1 MSPNAE
7 DQQSQAPVQDAPGR
21 AGTPSLA
28 QDGSGRGGPQ
38 ADRLSV
44 DGDAPGQDPQAP
56 AVDRLMSVG
65 EGVDPLGD
73 VERLREEQRARNF
86 ATVGSARPSTLLYTY
101 GPGAI
106 MDLPHFTVMPTGLHD
121 WDRIWERRGAGAA
134 PVIHAPRLLETIQLI
149 LDPRVSELRPYP
161 HQEKETSF
169 SRQGSDLGVPAR
181 IFPQWMRCTGC
192 DKLAPLA
199 DFVGAAGEGYTNVK
213 RHRPDE
219 AVVEHVGCPGRQKG
233 GKRAAPE
240 ARRSGRARKSPCVP
254 ARYLLACPMGHL
266 DEFPYDWWVHQ
277 GGHCTQA
284 ARPALTM
291 SDRGST
297 RGASAVIR
305 CKSCGASRPM
315 SQAQGEVGRS
325 RLPQCRGRF
334 PHLDAFTTRGC
345 DQEVRLMLVGASNLW
360 FPATQSII
368 DMPRLDPQEIL
379 GDRAN
384 ALVAAIGEDLG
395 EFAANMTL
403 LRMVL
408 KTHATS
414 SLVSELLD
422 LDNEELGAVVGRAL
436 APAEDEEARL
446 ARRAAWSPTDLL
458 VPEWRYLLKEPSE
471 ERHEDGRTGLTLSP
485 RSLADH
491 PVDGVSRVLAVD
503 RLRKVNALLGFTRID
518 DFDRVDDSRTR
529 LVPLTRGTT
538 AWVPATEDRGEGVFI
553 QLDEDR
559 VAQWEARVE
568 SSALWAA
575 HVAAHRRN
583 FERRYSETAKTMD
596 HMERMQPARYWLV
609 HTLAHALIRQMAMY
623 SGYGAASISERLYAW
638 KKEERQG
645 APQRPPAAGLLLVT
659 TASDS
664 DGTLG
669 GLVSL
674 SEPALLQRIV
684 RRALER
690 LGRCSSDPVCA
701 RRVPQDPED
710 FLHGAACHC
719 CVMASETSC
728 ERANRFLDRRLVVPV
743 PGELNGQAHRELA
756 FFTGE

>member
-1 MSPNAE
+1 MSPTNPL
-7 DQQSQAPVQDAPGR
+7 DQQPQQPQTAPVQDASERTG
-21 AGTPSLA
+21 APSSA
-28 QDGSGRGGPQ
+28 QDVPDQGGLES
-38 ADRLSV
+38 DRFI
-44 DGDAPGQDPQAP
+44 
-56 AVDRLMSVG
+56 SVG
-65 EGVDPLGD
+65 QGVDPLGD
-73 VERLREEQRARNF
+73 GERLRDEQRARNF
-86 ATVGSARPSTLLYTY
+86 AKVGSARPSTLLYTY

-106 MDLPHFTVMPTGLHD
+106 MDLPHFTIMPTGLND
-121 WDRIWERRGAGAA
+121 WDRIWKRRGPGAA
-134 PVIHAPRLLETIQLI
+134 PAIHAPRLLETIQLM

-161 HQEKETSF
+161 RQDKETSF

-192 DKLAPLA
+192 DKLAPLG

-219 AVVEHVGCPGRQKG
+219 AVVEHVGCPGRQQG
-233 GKRAAPE
+233 RKRAA
-240 ARRSGRARKSPCVP
+240 AGAKGGRVRHAPCVP

-277 GGHCTQA
+277 GGHCTEA
-284 ARPALTM
+284 SRPALTM

-297 RGASAVIR
+297 RGASAIIR
-305 CKSCGASRPM
+305 CESCHASRPM
-315 SQAQGEVGRS
+315 NQAQGEAGRS

-334 PHLDAFTTRGC
+334 PHLDVFTKGC

-379 GDRAN
+379 KDRAN

-395 EFAANMTL
+395 ELATNTRF
-403 LRMVL
+403 LRMAMKGHPEL
-408 KTHATS
+408 G
-414 SLVSELLD
+414 ELLD
-422 LDNEELGAVVGRAL
+422 LDDEELDAVVSRAL
-436 APAEDEEARL
+436 APAEHEESL
-446 ARRAAWSPTDLL
+446 SARRAAWSPTDLL
-458 VPEWRYLLKEPSE
+458 VPEWRYLLKEPPE
-471 ERHEDGRTGLTLSP
+471 DRHEDERTGLTLSP
-485 RSLADH
+485 RSLAGH
-491 PVDGVSRVLAVD
+491 PIDGIDRVLAVD

-518 DFDRVDDSRTR
+518 DFDRVDDSRKR

-538 AWVPATEDRGEGVFI
+538 AWVPATEDRGEGIFI

-559 VAQWEARVE
+559 VAGWEARVE

-609 HTLAHALIRQMAMY
+609 HTLAHALIREMAMY

-638 KKEERQG
+638 KEEEREG
-645 APQRPPAAGLLLVT
+645 APQRPSAAGMLLVT

-674 SEPALLQRIV
+674 SEPATLQWIV
-684 RRALER
+684 QRALAR

-701 RRVPQDPED
+701 RRIPQDPED

-728 ERANRFLDRRLVVPV
+728 ERANRFLDRRMVVPI
-743 PGELNGQAHRELA
+743 PGEFDGQAHRALA
-756 FFTGE
+756 FFAGD

>member
-1 MSPNAE
+1 MSPTNPL
-7 DQQSQAPVQDAPGR
+7 DQQPEHPQTVPVQDASER
-21 AGTPSLA
+21 AGAPSSA
-28 QDGSGRGGPQ
+28 QDVPDQGGLE
-38 ADRLSV
+38 ADRFIS
-44 DGDAPGQDPQAP
+44 AGQ
-56 AVDRLMSVG
+56 
-65 EGVDPLGD
+65 GVDPLDDG
-73 VERLREEQRARNF
+73 ERLRDEQRARNF
-86 ATVGSARPSTLLYTY
+86 AKVGSARPSTLLYTY

-106 MDLPHFTVMPTGLHD
+106 MDLPHFTIMPTGLND
-121 WDRIWERRGAGAA
+121 WDRIWKRHGPGAA
-134 PVIHAPRLLETIQLI
+134 PAIHAPRLLETIQLM

-192 DKLAPLA
+192 DKLAPLG

-213 RHRPDE
+213 RHRSDE
-219 AVVEHVGCPGRQKG
+219 AVVEHVGCPGRQQG
-233 GKRAAPE
+233 RKRAA
-240 ARRSGRARKSPCVP
+240 AGAKRRRVRHAPCVP

-277 GGHCTQA
+277 GGHCTEA
-284 ARPALTM
+284 SRLALTM

-297 RGASAVIR
+297 RGASAIIR
-305 CKSCGASRPM
+305 CESCHASRPM
-315 SQAQGEVGRS
+315 NQAQGEAGRS

-334 PHLDAFTTRGC
+334 PHLDVFTTKGC

-379 GDRAN
+379 KDRAN
-384 ALVAAIGEDLG
+384 ALAAAIGEDLG
-395 EFAANMTL
+395 GLATNMRF
-403 LRMVL
+403 LRMAMKGHPEL
-408 KTHATS
+408 G
-414 SLVSELLD
+414 ELLD
-422 LDNEELGAVVGRAL
+422 LDDEELDAVVEKAL
-436 APAEDEEARL
+436 APGENEESL
-446 ARRAAWSPTDLL
+446 SARRAAWSPTDLL
-458 VPEWRYLLKEPSE
+458 VPEWRYLLKEPPE
-471 ERHEDGRTGLTLSP
+471 DRHEDERTGLTLSP
-485 RSLADH
+485 RSLAGH
-491 PVDGVSRVLAVD
+491 PIDGIDRVLAVD

-518 DFDRVDDSRTR
+518 DFDRVDDSRKR
-529 LVPLTRGTT
+529 LVPLIRGAT
-538 AWVPATEDRGEGVFI
+538 AWVPATEDRGEGIFI

-559 VAQWEARVE
+559 VAGWEARVE

-575 HVAAHRRN
+575 HIAAHRRN
-583 FERRYSETAKTMD
+583 FERRYSETAKNMD

-609 HTLAHALIRQMAMY
+609 HTLVHALIREMAMY

-638 KKEERQG
+638 KEEEREG
-645 APQRPPAAGLLLVT
+645 APRRPSAAGMLLVT

-674 SEPALLQRIV
+674 SEPATLQWIV
-684 RRALER
+684 QRALAR

-701 RRVPQDPED
+701 RRIPQDPED

-728 ERANRFLDRRLVVPV
+728 ERANRFFDRRLVVPI
-743 PGELNGQAHRELA
+743 PGEFDGQAHRALA
-756 FFTGE
+756 FFAGE

>member
-1 MSPNAE
+1 MSPTNPL
-7 DQQSQAPVQDAPGR
+7 DQQPQQPQTAPVQDASERTG
-21 AGTPSLA
+21 APSSA
-28 QDGSGRGGPQ
+28 QDVPDQGGLES
-38 ADRLSV
+38 DRFI
-44 DGDAPGQDPQAP
+44 
-56 AVDRLMSVG
+56 SVG
-65 EGVDPLGD
+65 QGVDPLGD
-73 VERLREEQRARNF
+73 GERLRDEQRARNF
-86 ATVGSARPSTLLYTY
+86 AKVGSARPSTLLYTY

-106 MDLPHFTVMPTGLHD
+106 MDLPHFTIMPTGLND
-121 WDRIWERRGAGAA
+121 WDRIWKRRGPGAA
-134 PVIHAPRLLETIQLI
+134 PAIHAPRLLETIQLM

-161 HQEKETSF
+161 RQDKETSF

-192 DKLAPLA
+192 DKLAPLG

-219 AVVEHVGCPGRQKG
+219 AVVEHVGCPGRQQG
-233 GKRAAPE
+233 RKRAA
-240 ARRSGRARKSPCVP
+240 AGAKGGRVRHAPCVP

-277 GGHCTQA
+277 GGHCTEA
-284 ARPALTM
+284 SRPALTM

-297 RGASAVIR
+297 RGASAIIR
-305 CKSCGASRPM
+305 CESCHASRPM
-315 SQAQGEVGRS
+315 NQAQGEAGRS

-334 PHLDAFTTRGC
+334 PHLDVFTKGC

-379 GDRAN
+379 KDRAN

-395 EFAANMTL
+395 ELATNTRF
-403 LRMVL
+403 LRMAMKGHPEL
-408 KTHATS
+408 G
-414 SLVSELLD
+414 ELLD
-422 LDNEELGAVVGRAL
+422 LDDEELDAVVSRAL
-436 APAEDEEARL
+436 APAEHEEAMS

-458 VPEWRYLLKEPSE
+458 VPEWRYLLKEPPE
-471 ERHEDGRTGLTLSP
+471 DRHEDERTGLTLSP
-485 RSLADH
+485 RSLAGH
-491 PVDGVSRVLAVD
+491 PIDGIDRVLAVD

-518 DFDRVDDSRTR
+518 DFDRVDDSRKR
-529 LVPLTRGTT
+529 LVPLTRGAT
-538 AWVPATEDRGEGVFI
+538 AWVPATEDRGEGIFI

-559 VAQWEARVE
+559 VAGWEARVE

-583 FERRYSETAKTMD
+583 FERRYSETAKNMD

-609 HTLAHALIRQMAMY
+609 HTLAHALIREMAMY

-638 KKEERQG
+638 KEEEREG
-645 APQRPPAAGLLLVT
+645 APQRPSAAGMLLVT

-674 SEPALLQRIV
+674 SEPATLQWIV
-684 RRALER
+684 QRALAR

-701 RRVPQDPED
+701 RRIPQDPED

-728 ERANRFLDRRLVVPV
+728 ERANRFLDRRLVVPI
-743 PGELNGQAHRELA
+743 PGEFDGQAHRALA
-756 FFTGE
+756 FFAGD

>member
-1 MSPNAE
+1 MSPTNPL
-7 DQQSQAPVQDAPGR
+7 DQQPEYPQTAPVQDASERTG
-21 AGTPSLA
+21 APSSA
-28 QDGSGRGGPQ
+28 QDVPDQGGLES
-38 ADRLSV
+38 DRFI
-44 DGDAPGQDPQAP
+44 
-56 AVDRLMSVG
+56 SVG
-65 EGVDPLGD
+65 QGVDPLGD
-73 VERLREEQRARNF
+73 GERLRDEQRARNF
-86 ATVGSARPSTLLYTY
+86 AKVGSARPSTLLYTY

-106 MDLPHFTVMPTGLHD
+106 MDLPHFTIMPTGLND
-121 WDRIWERRGAGAA
+121 WDRIWKRRGPGAA
-134 PVIHAPRLLETIQLI
+134 PAIHAPRLLETIQLM

-161 HQEKETSF
+161 HQDKETSF

-192 DKLAPLA
+192 DKLAPLG

-219 AVVEHVGCPGRQKG
+219 AVVEHVGCPGRQQG
-233 GKRAAPE
+233 RKRAA
-240 ARRSGRARKSPCVP
+240 AGAKGGRVRHAPCVP

-277 GGHCTQA
+277 GGHCTEA
-284 ARPALTM
+284 SRPALTM

-297 RGASAVIR
+297 RGASAIIR
-305 CKSCGASRPM
+305 CESCHASRPM
-315 SQAQGEVGRS
+315 NQAQGEAGRS

-334 PHLDAFTTRGC
+334 PHLDVFTKGC

-379 GDRAN
+379 KDRAN

-395 EFAANMTL
+395 ELATNTRF
-403 LRMVL
+403 LRMAMKGHPEL
-408 KTHATS
+408 G
-414 SLVSELLD
+414 ELLD
-422 LDNEELGAVVGRAL
+422 LDDEELDAVVSRAL
-436 APAEDEEARL
+436 APAEHEEAMS

-458 VPEWRYLLKEPSE
+458 VPEWRYLLKEPPE
-471 ERHEDGRTGLTLSP
+471 DRHEDERTGLTLSP
-485 RSLADH
+485 RSLAGH
-491 PVDGVSRVLAVD
+491 PIDGIDRVLAVD

-518 DFDRVDDSRTR
+518 DFDRVDDSRKR
-529 LVPLTRGTT
+529 LVPLTRGAT
-538 AWVPATEDRGEGVFI
+538 AWVPATEDRGEGIFI

-559 VAQWEARVE
+559 VAGWEARVE

-583 FERRYSETAKTMD
+583 FERRYSETAKNMD

-609 HTLAHALIRQMAMY
+609 HTLAHALIREMAMY

-638 KKEERQG
+638 KEEEREG
-645 APQRPPAAGLLLVT
+645 VPQRPSAAGMLLVT

-674 SEPALLQRIV
+674 SEPATLQWIV
-684 RRALER
+684 QRALAR

-701 RRVPQDPED
+701 RRIPQDPED

-728 ERANRFLDRRLVVPV
+728 ERANRFLDRRLVVPI
-743 PGELNGQAHRELA
+743 PGEFDGQAHRALA
-756 FFTGE
+756 FFAGD

>member
-1 MSPNAE
+1 MSPTNPL
-7 DQQSQAPVQDAPGR
+7 DQQPQQPQTAPVQDASERTG
-21 AGTPSLA
+21 APSSA
-28 QDGSGRGGPQ
+28 QDVPDQGGLES
-38 ADRLSV
+38 DRFI
-44 DGDAPGQDPQAP
+44 
-56 AVDRLMSVG
+56 SVG
-65 EGVDPLGD
+65 QGVDPLGD
-73 VERLREEQRARNF
+73 GERLRDEQRARNF
-86 ATVGSARPSTLLYTY
+86 AKVGSARPSTLLYTY

-106 MDLPHFTVMPTGLHD
+106 MDLPHFTIMPTGLND
-121 WDRIWERRGAGAA
+121 WDRIWKRRGPGAA
-134 PVIHAPRLLETIQLI
+134 PAIHAPRLLETIQLM

-161 HQEKETSF
+161 RQDKETSF

-192 DKLAPLA
+192 DKLAPLG

-219 AVVEHVGCPGRQKG
+219 AVVEHVGCPERQQGR
-233 GKRAAPE
+233 KRAA
-240 ARRSGRARKSPCVP
+240 AGAKGGRVRHAPCVP

-277 GGHCTQA
+277 GGHCTEA
-284 ARPALTM
+284 SRPALTM

-297 RGASAVIR
+297 RGASAIIR
-305 CKSCGASRPM
+305 CESCHASRPM
-315 SQAQGEVGRS
+315 NQAQGEAGRS

-334 PHLDAFTTRGC
+334 PHLDVFTKGC

-379 GDRAN
+379 KDRAN

-395 EFAANMTL
+395 ELATNTRF
-403 LRMVL
+403 LRMAMKGHPEL
-408 KTHATS
+408 G
-414 SLVSELLD
+414 ELLD
-422 LDNEELGAVVGRAL
+422 LDDEELDAVVSRAL
-436 APAEDEEARL
+436 APAEHEESL
-446 ARRAAWSPTDLL
+446 SARRAAWSPTDLL
-458 VPEWRYLLKEPSE
+458 VPEWRYLLKEPPE
-471 ERHEDGRTGLTLSP
+471 DRHEDERTGLTLSP
-485 RSLADH
+485 RSLAGH
-491 PVDGVSRVLAVD
+491 PIDGIDRVLAVD

-518 DFDRVDDSRTR
+518 DFDRVDDSRKR

-538 AWVPATEDRGEGVFI
+538 AWVPATEDRGEGIFI

-559 VAQWEARVE
+559 VAGWEARVE

-609 HTLAHALIRQMAMY
+609 HTLAHALIREMAMY

-638 KKEERQG
+638 KEEEREG
-645 APQRPPAAGLLLVT
+645 APQRPSAAGMLLVT

-674 SEPALLQRIV
+674 SEPATLQWIV
-684 RRALER
+684 KRALAR

-701 RRVPQDPED
+701 RRIPQDPED

-728 ERANRFLDRRLVVPV
+728 ERANRFLDRRMVVPI
-743 PGELNGQAHRELA
+743 PGEFDGQAHRALA
-756 FFTGE
+756 FFAGD

>member
-1 MSPNAE
+1 MSPTNPL
-7 DQQSQAPVQDAPGR
+7 DQRPRHPQTAPVQDASKH
-21 AGTPSLA
+21 AGAPSSA
-28 QDGSGRGGPQ
+28 QDVPDQGGLE
-38 ADRLSV
+38 ADRFIS
-44 DGDAPGQDPQAP
+44 AGQ
-56 AVDRLMSVG
+56 
-65 EGVDPLGD
+65 GVDPLGD
-73 VERLREEQRARNF
+73 GERLRDEQRARNF
-86 ATVGSARPSTLLYTY
+86 AKVGSARPSTLLYTY

-106 MDLPHFTVMPTGLHD
+106 MDLPHFTIMPTGLND
-121 WDRIWERRGAGAA
+121 WDRIWKRRGPGAA
-134 PVIHAPRLLETIQLI
+134 PAIHAPRLLETIQLM

-161 HQEKETSF
+161 HQDKETSF

-192 DKLAPLA
+192 DKLAPLG

-219 AVVEHVGCPGRQKG
+219 AVVEHVGCPGRQQG
-233 GKRAAPE
+233 RKRAA
-240 ARRSGRARKSPCVP
+240 AGAKGGRVRHAPCVP

-277 GGHCTQA
+277 GGHCTEA
-284 ARPALTM
+284 SRPALTM

-297 RGASAVIR
+297 RGASAIIR
-305 CKSCGASRPM
+305 CESCHASRPM
-315 SQAQGEVGRS
+315 NQAQGEAGRS

-334 PHLDAFTTRGC
+334 PHLDVFTTKGC

-379 GDRAN
+379 KDRAN
-384 ALVAAIGEDLG
+384 ALVVAIGEDLG
-395 EFAANMTL
+395 ELATNTRF
-403 LRMVL
+403 LRMAMKGHPEL
-408 KTHATS
+408 G
-414 SLVSELLD
+414 ELLD
-422 LDNEELGAVVGRAL
+422 LDDEELDAVVSRAL
-436 APAEDEEARL
+436 APAEHEEAMS

-458 VPEWRYLLKEPSE
+458 VPEWRYLLKEPPE
-471 ERHEDGRTGLTLSP
+471 DRHEDERTGLTLSP
-485 RSLADH
+485 RSLAGH
-491 PVDGVSRVLAVD
+491 PIDGIDRVLAVD

-518 DFDRVDDSRTR
+518 DFDRVDDSRKR
-529 LVPLTRGTT
+529 LVPLTRGAT
-538 AWVPATEDRGEGVFI
+538 AWVPATEDRGEGIFI

-559 VAQWEARVE
+559 VAGWEARVE

-583 FERRYSETAKTMD
+583 FERRYSETAKNMD

-609 HTLAHALIRQMAMY
+609 HTLAHALIREMAMY

-638 KKEERQG
+638 KEEEREG
-645 APQRPPAAGLLLVT
+645 APQRPSAAGMLLVT

-674 SEPALLQRIV
+674 SEPATLQWIV
-684 RRALER
+684 RRALAR

-701 RRVPQDPED
+701 RRIPQDPED

-728 ERANRFLDRRLVVPV
+728 ERANRFLDRRMVVPI
-743 PGELNGQAHRELA
+743 PGEFDGQAHRALA
-756 FFTGE
+756 FFAGE

>member
-1 MSPNAE
+1 MSPTNPL
-7 DQQSQAPVQDAPGR
+7 DQQPQQPQTAPVQDASERTG
-21 AGTPSLA
+21 APSSA
-28 QDGSGRGGPQ
+28 QDVPDQGGLES
-38 ADRLSV
+38 DRFI
-44 DGDAPGQDPQAP
+44 
-56 AVDRLMSVG
+56 SVG
-65 EGVDPLGD
+65 QGVDPLGD
-73 VERLREEQRARNF
+73 GERLRDEQRARNF
-86 ATVGSARPSTLLYTY
+86 AKVGSARPSTLLYTY

-106 MDLPHFTVMPTGLHD
+106 MDLPHFTIMPTGLND
-121 WDRIWERRGAGAA
+121 WDRIWKRRGPGAA
-134 PVIHAPRLLETIQLI
+134 PAIHAPRLLETIQLM

-161 HQEKETSF
+161 RQDKETSF

-192 DKLAPLA
+192 DKLAPLG

-219 AVVEHVGCPGRQKG
+219 AVVEHVGCPERQQGR
-233 GKRAAPE
+233 KRAA
-240 ARRSGRARKSPCVP
+240 AGAKGGRVRHAPCVP

-277 GGHCTQA
+277 GGHCTEA
-284 ARPALTM
+284 SRPALTM

-297 RGASAVIR
+297 RGASAIIR
-305 CKSCGASRPM
+305 CESCHASRPM
-315 SQAQGEVGRS
+315 NQAQGEAGRS

-334 PHLDAFTTRGC
+334 PHLDVFTKGC

-379 GDRAN
+379 KDRAN

-395 EFAANMTL
+395 ELATNTRF
-403 LRMVL
+403 LRMAMKGHPEL
-408 KTHATS
+408 G
-414 SLVSELLD
+414 ELLD
-422 LDNEELGAVVGRAL
+422 LDDEELDAVVSRAL
-436 APAEDEEARL
+436 APAEHEESL
-446 ARRAAWSPTDLL
+446 SARRAAWSPTDLL
-458 VPEWRYLLKEPSE
+458 VPEWRYLLKEPPE
-471 ERHEDGRTGLTLSP
+471 DRHEDERTGLTLSP
-485 RSLADH
+485 RSLAGH
-491 PVDGVSRVLAVD
+491 PIDGIDRVLAVD

-518 DFDRVDDSRTR
+518 DFDRVDDSRKR

-538 AWVPATEDRGEGVFI
+538 AWVPATEDRGEGIFI

-559 VAQWEARVE
+559 VAGWEARVE

-583 FERRYSETAKTMD
+583 FERRYSETAKNMD

-609 HTLAHALIRQMAMY
+609 HTLAHALIREMAMY

-638 KKEERQG
+638 KEEEREG
-645 APQRPPAAGLLLVT
+645 APQRPSAAGMLLVT

-674 SEPALLQRIV
+674 SEPATLQWIV
-684 RRALER
+684 KRALAR

-701 RRVPQDPED
+701 RRIPQDPED

-728 ERANRFLDRRLVVPV
+728 ERANRFLDRRMVVPI
-743 PGELNGQAHRELA
+743 PGEFDGQAHRALA
-756 FFTGE
+756 FFAGD

>member
-1 MSPNAE
+1 MSPTNPL
-7 DQQSQAPVQDAPGR
+7 DQRPRHPQTAPVQDASERTG
-21 AGTPSLA
+21 APSSA
-28 QDGSGRGGPQ
+28 QDVPDQGGLES
-38 ADRLSV
+38 DRFI
-44 DGDAPGQDPQAP
+44 
-56 AVDRLMSVG
+56 SVG
-65 EGVDPLGD
+65 QGVDPLGD
-73 VERLREEQRARNF
+73 GERLRDEQRARNF
-86 ATVGSARPSTLLYTY
+86 AKVGSARPSTLLYTY

-106 MDLPHFTVMPTGLHD
+106 MDLPHFTIMPTGLND
-121 WDRIWERRGAGAA
+121 WDRIWKRRGPGAA
-134 PVIHAPRLLETIQLI
+134 PAIHAPRLLETIQLM

-161 HQEKETSF
+161 RQDKETSF

-192 DKLAPLA
+192 DKLAPLG

-219 AVVEHVGCPGRQKG
+219 AVVEHVGCPGRQQG
-233 GKRAAPE
+233 RKRAA
-240 ARRSGRARKSPCVP
+240 AGAKGGRVRHAPCVP

-277 GGHCTQA
+277 GGHCTEA
-284 ARPALTM
+284 SRPALTM

-297 RGASAVIR
+297 RGASAIIR
-305 CKSCGASRPM
+305 CESCHASRPM
-315 SQAQGEVGRS
+315 NQAQGEAGRS

-334 PHLDAFTTRGC
+334 PHLDVFTKGC

-379 GDRAN
+379 KDRAN
-384 ALVAAIGEDLG
+384 ALAAAIGEDLG
-395 EFAANMTL
+395 ELATNMRF
-403 LRMVL
+403 LRMAMKGHPEL
-408 KTHATS
+408 G
-414 SLVSELLD
+414 ELLD
-422 LDNEELGAVVGRAL
+422 LDDEELDAVVSRAL
-436 APAEDEEARL
+436 APAEHEEAMS

-458 VPEWRYLLKEPSE
+458 VPEWRYLLKEPPE
-471 ERHEDGRTGLTLSP
+471 DRHEDERTGLTLSP
-485 RSLADH
+485 RSLAGH
-491 PVDGVSRVLAVD
+491 PIDGIDRVLAVD

-518 DFDRVDDSRTR
+518 DFDRVDDSRKR
-529 LVPLTRGTT
+529 LVPLTRGAT
-538 AWVPATEDRGEGVFI
+538 AWVPATEDRGEGIFI

-559 VAQWEARVE
+559 VAGWEARVE

-583 FERRYSETAKTMD
+583 FERRYSETAKNMD

-609 HTLAHALIRQMAMY
+609 HTLAHALIREMAMY

-638 KKEERQG
+638 KEEEREG
-645 APQRPPAAGLLLVT
+645 APQRPSAAGMLLVT

-674 SEPALLQRIV
+674 SEPATLQWIV
-684 RRALER
+684 RRALAR

-701 RRVPQDPED
+701 RRIPQDPED

-728 ERANRFLDRRLVVPV
+728 ERANRFLDRRMVVPI
-743 PGELNGQAHRELA
+743 PGEFDGQAHRALA
-756 FFTGE
+756 FFAGD

>member
-1 MSPNAE
+1 MSPTNPL
-7 DQQSQAPVQDAPGR
+7 DQQPQQPQTAPVQDASERTG
-21 AGTPSLA
+21 APSSA
-28 QDGSGRGGPQ
+28 QDVPDQGGLES
-38 ADRLSV
+38 DRFI
-44 DGDAPGQDPQAP
+44 
-56 AVDRLMSVG
+56 SVG
-65 EGVDPLGD
+65 QGVDPLGD
-73 VERLREEQRARNF
+73 GERLRDEQRARNF
-86 ATVGSARPSTLLYTY
+86 AKVGSARPSTLLYTY

-106 MDLPHFTVMPTGLHD
+106 MDLPHFTIMPTGLND
-121 WDRIWERRGAGAA
+121 WDRIWKRRGPGAA
-134 PVIHAPRLLETIQLI
+134 PAIHAPRLLETIQLM

-161 HQEKETSF
+161 RQDKETSF

-192 DKLAPLA
+192 DKLAPLG

-219 AVVEHVGCPGRQKG
+219 AVVEHVGCPERQQGR
-233 GKRAAPE
+233 KRAA
-240 ARRSGRARKSPCVP
+240 AGAKGGRVRHAPCVP

-277 GGHCTQA
+277 GGHCTEA
-284 ARPALTM
+284 SRPALTM

-297 RGASAVIR
+297 RGASAIIR
-305 CKSCGASRPM
+305 CESCHASRPM
-315 SQAQGEVGRS
+315 NQAQGEAGRS

-334 PHLDAFTTRGC
+334 PHLDVFTTKGC

-379 GDRAN
+379 KDRAN

-395 EFAANMTL
+395 ELATNTRF
-403 LRMVL
+403 LRMAMKGHPEL
-408 KTHATS
+408 G
-414 SLVSELLD
+414 ELLD
-422 LDNEELGAVVGRAL
+422 LDDEELDAVVSRAL
-436 APAEDEEARL
+436 APAEHEESL
-446 ARRAAWSPTDLL
+446 SARRAAWSPTDLL
-458 VPEWRYLLKEPSE
+458 VPEWRYLLKEPPE
-471 ERHEDGRTGLTLSP
+471 DRHEDERTGLTLSP
-485 RSLADH
+485 RSLAGH
-491 PVDGVSRVLAVD
+491 PIDGIDRVLAVD

-518 DFDRVDDSRTR
+518 DFDRVDDSRKR
-529 LVPLTRGTT
+529 LVPLTRGAT
-538 AWVPATEDRGEGVFI
+538 AWVPATEDRGEGIFI

-559 VAQWEARVE
+559 VAGWEARVE
-568 SSALWAA
+568 SSTLWAA

-583 FERRYSETAKTMD
+583 FERRYSETAKNMD

-609 HTLAHALIRQMAMY
+609 HTLAHALIREMAMY

-638 KKEERQG
+638 KEEEREG
-645 APQRPPAAGLLLVT
+645 APQRPSAAGMLLVT

-674 SEPALLQRIV
+674 SEPATLQWIV
-684 RRALER
+684 KRALAR

-701 RRVPQDPED
+701 RRIPQDPED

-728 ERANRFLDRRLVVPV
+728 ERANRFLDRRMVVPI
-743 PGELNGQAHRELA
+743 PGEFDGQAHRALA
-756 FFTGE
+756 FFAGD

>member
-1 MSPNAE
+1 MSPTNPL
-7 DQQSQAPVQDAPGR
+7 DQQPQQPQTAPVQDASERTG
-21 AGTPSLA
+21 APSSA
-28 QDGSGRGGPQ
+28 QDVPDQGGLES
-38 ADRLSV
+38 DRFI
-44 DGDAPGQDPQAP
+44 
-56 AVDRLMSVG
+56 SVG
-65 EGVDPLGD
+65 QGVDPLGD
-73 VERLREEQRARNF
+73 GERLRDEQRARNF
-86 ATVGSARPSTLLYTY
+86 AKVGSARPSTLLYTY

-106 MDLPHFTVMPTGLHD
+106 MDLPHFTIMPTGLND
-121 WDRIWERRGAGAA
+121 WDRIWKRRGPGAA
-134 PVIHAPRLLETIQLI
+134 PAIHAPRLLETIQLM

-161 HQEKETSF
+161 RQDKETSF

-192 DKLAPLA
+192 AKLAPLG

-219 AVVEHVGCPGRQKG
+219 AVVEHVGCPERQQGR
-233 GKRAAPE
+233 KRAA
-240 ARRSGRARKSPCVP
+240 AGAKGGRVRHAPCVP

-277 GGHCTQA
+277 GGHCTEA
-284 ARPALTM
+284 SRPALTM

-297 RGASAVIR
+297 RGASAIIR
-305 CKSCGASRPM
+305 CESCHASRPM
-315 SQAQGEVGRS
+315 NQAQGEAGRS

-334 PHLDAFTTRGC
+334 PHLDVFTKGC

-379 GDRAN
+379 KDRAN

-395 EFAANMTL
+395 ELATNTRF
-403 LRMVL
+403 LRMAMKGHPEL
-408 KTHATS
+408 G
-414 SLVSELLD
+414 ELLD
-422 LDNEELGAVVGRAL
+422 LDDEELDAVVSRAL
-436 APAEDEEARL
+436 APAEHEESL
-446 ARRAAWSPTDLL
+446 SARRAAWSPTDLL
-458 VPEWRYLLKEPSE
+458 VPEWRYLLKEPPE
-471 ERHEDGRTGLTLSP
+471 DRHEDERTGLTLSP
-485 RSLADH
+485 RSLAGH
-491 PVDGVSRVLAVD
+491 PIDGIDRVLAVD

-518 DFDRVDDSRTR
+518 DFDRVDDSRKR

-538 AWVPATEDRGEGVFI
+538 AWVPATEDRGEGIFI

-559 VAQWEARVE
+559 VAGWEARVE

-609 HTLAHALIRQMAMY
+609 HTLAHALIREMAMY

-638 KKEERQG
+638 KEEEREG
-645 APQRPPAAGLLLVT
+645 APQRPSAAGMLLVT

-674 SEPALLQRIV
+674 SEPATLQWIV
-684 RRALER
+684 KRALAR

-701 RRVPQDPED
+701 RRIPQDPED

-728 ERANRFLDRRLVVPV
+728 ERANRFLDRRMVVPI
-743 PGELNGQAHRELA
+743 PGEFDGQAHRALA
-756 FFTGE
+756 FFAGD

>member
-1 MSPNAE
+1 MSPTNPL
-7 DQQSQAPVQDAPGR
+7 DQQPQQPQTAPVQDASERTG
-21 AGTPSLA
+21 APSSA
-28 QDGSGRGGPQ
+28 QDVPDQGGLES
-38 ADRLSV
+38 DRFI
-44 DGDAPGQDPQAP
+44 
-56 AVDRLMSVG
+56 SVG
-65 EGVDPLGD
+65 QGVDPLGD
-73 VERLREEQRARNF
+73 GERLRDEQRARNF
-86 ATVGSARPSTLLYTY
+86 AKVGSARPSTLLYTY

-106 MDLPHFTVMPTGLHD
+106 MDLPHFTIMPTGLND
-121 WDRIWERRGAGAA
+121 WDRIWKRRGPGAA
-134 PVIHAPRLLETIQLI
+134 PAIHAPRLLETIQLM

-161 HQEKETSF
+161 RQDKETSF

-181 IFPQWMRCTGC
+181 IFPQWIRFTGC
-192 DKLAPLA
+192 AKLAPLG

-219 AVVEHVGCPGRQKG
+219 AVVEHVGCPERQQGR
-233 GKRAAPE
+233 KRAA
-240 ARRSGRARKSPCVP
+240 AGAKGGRVRHAPCVP

-277 GGHCTQA
+277 GGHCTEA
-284 ARPALTM
+284 SRPALTM

-297 RGASAVIR
+297 RGASAIIR
-305 CKSCGASRPM
+305 CESCHASRPM
-315 SQAQGEVGRS
+315 NQAQGEAGRS

-334 PHLDAFTTRGC
+334 PHLDVFTKGC

-379 GDRAN
+379 KDRAN

-395 EFAANMTL
+395 ELATNTRF
-403 LRMVL
+403 LRMAMKGHPEL
-408 KTHATS
+408 G
-414 SLVSELLD
+414 ELLD
-422 LDNEELGAVVGRAL
+422 LDDEELDAVVSRAL
-436 APAEDEEARL
+436 APAEHEESL
-446 ARRAAWSPTDLL
+446 SARRAAWSPTDLL
-458 VPEWRYLLKEPSE
+458 VPEWRYLLKEPPE
-471 ERHEDGRTGLTLSP
+471 DRHEDERTGLTLSP
-485 RSLADH
+485 RSLAGH
-491 PVDGVSRVLAVD
+491 PIDGIDRVLAVD

-518 DFDRVDDSRTR
+518 DFDRVDDSRKR

-538 AWVPATEDRGEGVFI
+538 AWVPATEDRGEGIFI

-559 VAQWEARVE
+559 VAGWEARVE

-609 HTLAHALIRQMAMY
+609 HTLAHALIREMAMY

-638 KKEERQG
+638 KEEEREG
-645 APQRPPAAGLLLVT
+645 APQRPSAAGMLLVT

-674 SEPALLQRIV
+674 SEPATLQWIV
-684 RRALER
+684 KRALAR

-701 RRVPQDPED
+701 RRIPQDPED

-728 ERANRFLDRRLVVPV
+728 ERANRFLDRRMVVPI
-743 PGELNGQAHRELA
+743 PGEFDGQAHRALA
-756 FFTGE
+756 FFAGD

>member
-1 MSPNAE
+1 MSPMNPL
-7 DQQSQAPVQDAPGR
+7 DQQPQHPQTDPVQDDSER
-21 AGTPSLA
+21 AGAPSSA
-28 QDGSGRGGPQ
+28 QDVPEQGGLES
-38 ADRLSV
+38 DRFIS
-44 DGDAPGQDPQAP
+44 AGQ
-56 AVDRLMSVG
+56 
-65 EGVDPLGD
+65 GVDPLGD
-73 VERLREEQRARNF
+73 GERLRDEQRARNF
-86 ATVGSARPSTLLYTY
+86 AKVGSARPSTLLYTY

-106 MDLPHFTVMPTGLHD
+106 MDLPHFTIMPTGLND
-121 WDRIWERRGAGAA
+121 WDRIWKRRGPGAA
-134 PVIHAPRLLETIQLI
+134 PAIHAPRLLETIQLM

-161 HQEKETSF
+161 HQDKETSF

-192 DKLAPLA
+192 DKLAPLG
-199 DFVGAAGEGYTNVK
+199 DFVGTAGEGYTNVK

-219 AVVEHVGCPGRQKG
+219 AVVEHVGCPGRQQG
-233 GKRAAPE
+233 RKRAA
-240 ARRSGRARKSPCVP
+240 AGAKGRRVRHAPCVP

-277 GGHCTQA
+277 GGHCTEA
-284 ARPALTM
+284 SRPALTM

-297 RGASAVIR
+297 RGASAIIR
-305 CKSCGASRPM
+305 CESCHASRPM
-315 SQAQGEVGRS
+315 NQAQGEAGRS

-334 PHLDAFTTRGC
+334 PHLDVFTTKGC

-379 GDRAN
+379 KDRAN
-384 ALVAAIGEDLG
+384 ALAAVMGENLG

-408 KTHATS
+408 MTHATS
-414 SLVSELLD
+414 SLISELLD
-422 LDNEELGAVVGRAL
+422 LDDEELGAVADRAL
-436 APAEDEEARL
+436 APAEDEEAMS

-458 VPEWRYLLKEPSE
+458 VPEWRYLLKEPPE
-471 ERHEDGRTGLTLSP
+471 DRHEDERTGLTLSQ
-485 RSLADH
+485 RSLAGH
-491 PVDGVSRVLAVD
+491 PIDGIDRVLAVD

-518 DFDRVDDSRTR
+518 DFDRVDDSRKR
-529 LVPLTRGTT
+529 LVPLTRGAT
-538 AWVPATEDRGEGVFI
+538 AWVPATEDRGEGIFI

-559 VAQWEARVE
+559 VAGWEARVE

-583 FERRYSETAKTMD
+583 FGRRYSETAKNMD

-609 HTLAHALIRQMAMY
+609 HTLAHALIREMAMY

-638 KKEERQG
+638 KEEEREG
-645 APQRPPAAGLLLVT
+645 APQRPSAAGMLLVT

-674 SEPALLQRIV
+674 SEPATLQWIV
-684 RRALER
+684 QRALAR

-701 RRVPQDPED
+701 RRIPQDPED

-728 ERANRFLDRRLVVPV
+728 ERANRFLDRRLVVPI
-743 PGELNGQAHRELA
+743 PGEFDGQAHRALA
-756 FFTGE
+756 FFAGD

>member
-1 MSPNAE
+1 MSPMNPL
-7 DQQSQAPVQDAPGR
+7 DQQPQAVPVQDASKE
-21 AGTPSLA
+21 ADAPSSTH
-28 QDGSGRGGPQ
+28 DGPQ
-38 ADRLSV
+38 IDEFTSA
-44 DGDAPGQDPQAP
+44 
-56 AVDRLMSVG
+56 G

-73 VERLREEQRARNF
+73 GERLRDEQRARNF
-86 ATVGSARPSTLLYTY
+86 AKVGSARPSTLLYTY

-106 MDLPHFTVMPTGLHD
+106 MDLPHFTIMPTGLND
-121 WDRIWERRGAGAA
+121 WDRIWKRRGLDAI
-134 PVIHAPRLLETIQLI
+134 PSIHAPRLLETIQLM

-161 HQEKETSF
+161 HQDKETSF

-192 DKLAPLA
+192 DKLAPLG

-219 AVVEHVGCPGRQKG
+219 AVVEHVGCPGRQQG
-233 GKRAAPE
+233 RKRAA
-240 ARRSGRARKSPCVP
+240 AGVKQKRVRRAPCVP

-277 GGHCTQA
+277 GGHCTEA
-284 ARPALTM
+284 SRPALTM

-297 RGASAVIR
+297 RGASAIIR
-305 CKSCGASRPM
+305 CESCHASRPM
-315 SQAQGEVGRS
+315 NQAQGEVGRS

-334 PHLDAFTTRGC
+334 AHLDVFNTKGC

-379 GDRAN
+379 KDWAD
-384 ALVAAIGEDLG
+384 ALAAVMRESLR
-395 EFAANMTL
+395 ECAASMTT
-403 LRMVL
+403 LRIVL

-414 SLVSELLD
+414 SSISELLD
-422 LDNEELGAVVGRAL
+422 LNDEELGAVVEKAL
-436 APAEDEEARL
+436 APAEDRESL
-446 ARRAAWSPTDLL
+446 IARRAAWSPTDLL
-458 VPEWRYLLKEPSE
+458 VPEWRYLLKEPPE
-471 ERHEDGRTGLTLSP
+471 ARHEDKRTGLTLSP
-485 RSLADH
+485 RNLAGH
-491 PVDGVSRVLAVD
+491 TVDGIERVLAVD

-518 DFDRVDDSRTR
+518 DFDRVDASRAR
-529 LVPLTRGTT
+529 LVPLSRGATT
-538 AWVPATEDRGEGVFI
+538 WVPATEDRGEGIFI

-559 VAQWEARVE
+559 VVQWEARVE
-568 SSALWAA
+568 ASPLWAA

-609 HTLAHALIRQMAMY
+609 HTLAHALIRGMAMH

-638 KKEERQG
+638 KEDE
-645 APQRPPAAGLLLVT
+645 ATQRPSAAGMLLVT

-674 SEPALLQRIV
+674 SDPATLKRIV
-684 RRALER
+684 QRALAQ

-701 RRVPQDPED
+701 RRTPQDPED

-719 CVMASETSC
+719 CTMASETSC

-743 PGELNGQAHRELA
+743 PGQFEGCPHRDLA
-756 FFTGE
+756 FFGQG

>member
-1 MSPNAE
+1 MSPTNPL
-7 DQQSQAPVQDAPGR
+7 DQRPRHPQTAPVQDASKH
-21 AGTPSLA
+21 AGAPSSA
-28 QDGSGRGGPQ
+28 QDVPDQGGLE
-38 ADRLSV
+38 ADRFIS
-44 DGDAPGQDPQAP
+44 AGQ
-56 AVDRLMSVG
+56 
-65 EGVDPLGD
+65 GVDPLGD
-73 VERLREEQRARNF
+73 GERLREEQRARNF
-86 ATVGSARPSTLLYTY
+86 AKVGSARPSTLLYTY

-106 MDLPHFTVMPTGLHD
+106 MDLPHFTIMPTGLND
-121 WDRIWERRGAGAA
+121 WDRIWKRRGPGASPA
-134 PVIHAPRLLETIQLI
+134 IHAPRLLETIQLM

-161 HQEKETSF
+161 RQDKETSF

-192 DKLAPLA
+192 DKLAPLG

-213 RHRPDE
+213 RRRPDE
-219 AVVEHVGCPGRQKG
+219 AVVEHVGCPGRQQG
-233 GKRAAPE
+233 RKRAA
-240 ARRSGRARKSPCVP
+240 AGAKGRRVHHAPCVP

-277 GGHCTQA
+277 GGHCTEA
-284 ARPALTM
+284 SRPALTM

-297 RGASAVIR
+297 RGASAIIR
-305 CKSCGASRPM
+305 CESCHASRPM
-315 SQAQGEVGRS
+315 NQAQGEAGRS

-334 PHLDAFTTRGC
+334 PHLDVFTTKGC

-379 GDRAN
+379 KDRAN
-384 ALVAAIGEDLG
+384 ALAAAIGEDLG
-395 EFAANMTL
+395 ELATNMRF
-403 LRMVL
+403 LRMAMKGHPEL
-408 KTHATS
+408 G
-414 SLVSELLD
+414 ELLD
-422 LDNEELGAVVGRAL
+422 LDDEELGAVVEKAL
-436 APAEDEEARL
+436 APGENEESL
-446 ARRAAWSPTDLL
+446 SARRAAWSPTDLL
-458 VPEWRYLLKEPSE
+458 VPEWRYLLKEPPE
-471 ERHEDGRTGLTLSP
+471 DRHEDERTGLTLSP
-485 RSLADH
+485 RSLAGH
-491 PVDGVSRVLAVD
+491 PIDGIDRVLAVD

-518 DFDRVDDSRTR
+518 DFDRVDDSRKR
-529 LVPLTRGTT
+529 LVPLTRGAT
-538 AWVPATEDRGEGVFI
+538 AWVPATEDRGEGIFI

-559 VAQWEARVE
+559 VAGWEARVE

-583 FERRYSETAKTMD
+583 FERRYSETAKNMD

-609 HTLAHALIRQMAMY
+609 HTLAHALIREMAMY

-638 KKEERQG
+638 KEEEREG
-645 APQRPPAAGLLLVT
+645 APRRPSAAGMLLVT

-674 SEPALLQRIV
+674 SEPATLQWIV
-684 RRALER
+684 RRALAR

-701 RRVPQDPED
+701 RRIPQDPED

-728 ERANRFLDRRLVVPV
+728 ERANRFLDRRLVVPI
-743 PGELNGQAHRELA
+743 PGEFDGQAHRALA
-756 FFTGE
+756 FFAGE

>member
-1 MSPNAE
+1 MSPTNPL
-7 DQQSQAPVQDAPGR
+7 DQQPQQPQTAPVQDASERTG
-21 AGTPSLA
+21 APSSA
-28 QDGSGRGGPQ
+28 QDVPDQGGLES
-38 ADRLSV
+38 DRFI
-44 DGDAPGQDPQAP
+44 
-56 AVDRLMSVG
+56 SVG
-65 EGVDPLGD
+65 QGVDPLGD
-73 VERLREEQRARNF
+73 GERLRDEQRARNF
-86 ATVGSARPSTLLYTY
+86 AKVGSARPSTLLYTY

-106 MDLPHFTVMPTGLHD
+106 MDLPHFTIMPTGLND
-121 WDRIWERRGAGAA
+121 WDRIWKRRGPGAA
-134 PVIHAPRLLETIQLI
+134 PAIHAPRLLETIQLM

-161 HQEKETSF
+161 RQDKETSF

-192 DKLAPLA
+192 DKLAPLG

-219 AVVEHVGCPGRQKG
+219 AVVEHVGCPGRQQG
-233 GKRAAPE
+233 RKRAA
-240 ARRSGRARKSPCVP
+240 AGAKGGRVRHAPCVP

-277 GGHCTQA
+277 GGHCTEA
-284 ARPALTM
+284 SRPALTM

-297 RGASAVIR
+297 RGASAIIR
-305 CKSCGASRPM
+305 CESCHASRPM
-315 SQAQGEVGRS
+315 NQAQGEAGRS

-334 PHLDAFTTRGC
+334 PHLDVFNTKGC

-379 GDRAN
+379 KDRAN

-395 EFAANMTL
+395 ELATNTRF
-403 LRMVL
+403 LRMAMKGHPEL
-408 KTHATS
+408 G
-414 SLVSELLD
+414 ELLD
-422 LDNEELGAVVGRAL
+422 LDDEELDAVVSRAL
-436 APAEDEEARL
+436 APAEHEEAMS

-458 VPEWRYLLKEPSE
+458 VPEWRYLLKEPPE
-471 ERHEDGRTGLTLSP
+471 DRHEDERTGLTLSP
-485 RSLADH
+485 RSLAGH
-491 PVDGVSRVLAVD
+491 PIDGIDRVLAVD

-518 DFDRVDDSRTR
+518 DFDRVDDSRKR
-529 LVPLTRGTT
+529 LVPLTRGAT
-538 AWVPATEDRGEGVFI
+538 AWVPATEDRGEGIFI

-559 VAQWEARVE
+559 VAGWEARVE

-609 HTLAHALIRQMAMY
+609 HTLAHALIREMAMY

-638 KKEERQG
+638 KEEEREG
-645 APQRPPAAGLLLVT
+645 APQRPSAAGMLLVT

-674 SEPALLQRIV
+674 SEPATLQWIV
-684 RRALER
+684 QRALAR

-701 RRVPQDPED
+701 RRIPQDPED

-728 ERANRFLDRRLVVPV
+728 ERANRFLDRRLVVPI
-743 PGELNGQAHRELA
+743 PGEFDGQAHRALA
-756 FFTGE
+756 FFAGD

>member
-1 MSPNAE
+1 MSPTNPL
-7 DQQSQAPVQDAPGR
+7 DQQPQQPQTAPVQDASERTG
-21 AGTPSLA
+21 APSSA
-28 QDGSGRGGPQ
+28 QDVPDQGGLES
-38 ADRLSV
+38 DRFI
-44 DGDAPGQDPQAP
+44 
-56 AVDRLMSVG
+56 SVG
-65 EGVDPLGD
+65 QGVDPLGD
-73 VERLREEQRARNF
+73 GERLRDEQRARNF
-86 ATVGSARPSTLLYTY
+86 AKVGSARPSTLLYTY

-106 MDLPHFTVMPTGLHD
+106 MDLPHFTIMPTGLND
-121 WDRIWERRGAGAA
+121 WDRIWKRRGPGAA
-134 PVIHAPRLLETIQLI
+134 PAIHAPRLLETIQLM

-161 HQEKETSF
+161 RQDKETSF

-192 DKLAPLA
+192 DKLAPLG

-219 AVVEHVGCPGRQKG
+219 AVVEHVGCPGRQQG
-233 GKRAAPE
+233 RKRAA
-240 ARRSGRARKSPCVP
+240 AGAKGRRARHAPCVP

-277 GGHCTQA
+277 GGHCTEA
-284 ARPALTM
+284 SRPALTM

-297 RGASAVIR
+297 RGASAIIR
-305 CKSCGASRPM
+305 CESCHASRPM
-315 SQAQGEVGRS
+315 NQAQGEAGRS

-334 PHLDAFTTRGC
+334 PHLDVFTKGC

-379 GDRAN
+379 KDRAN

-395 EFAANMTL
+395 ELATNTRF
-403 LRMVL
+403 LRMAMKGHPEL
-408 KTHATS
+408 G
-414 SLVSELLD
+414 ELLD
-422 LDNEELGAVVGRAL
+422 LDDEELDAVVSRAL
-436 APAEDEEARL
+436 APAEHEEAMS

-458 VPEWRYLLKEPSE
+458 VPEWRYLLKEPPE
-471 ERHEDGRTGLTLSP
+471 DRHEDERTGLTLSP
-485 RSLADH
+485 RSLAGH
-491 PVDGVSRVLAVD
+491 PIDGIDRVLAVD

-518 DFDRVDDSRTR
+518 DFDRVDDSRKR
-529 LVPLTRGTT
+529 LVPLTRGAT
-538 AWVPATEDRGEGVFI
+538 AWVPATEDRGEGIFI

-559 VAQWEARVE
+559 VAGWEARVE

-583 FERRYSETAKTMD
+583 FERRYSETAKNMD

-609 HTLAHALIRQMAMY
+609 HTLAHALIREMAMY

-638 KKEERQG
+638 KEEEREG
-645 APQRPPAAGLLLVT
+645 APQRPSAAGMLLVT

-674 SEPALLQRIV
+674 SEPATLQWIV
-684 RRALER
+684 QRALAR

-701 RRVPQDPED
+701 RRIPQDPED

-728 ERANRFLDRRLVVPV
+728 ERANRFLDRRLVVPI
-743 PGELNGQAHRELA
+743 PGEFDGQAHRALA
-756 FFTGE
+756 FFAGD

>member
-1 MSPNAE
+1 MSPTNPL
-7 DQQSQAPVQDAPGR
+7 DQQPQQPQTAPVQDASERTG
-21 AGTPSLA
+21 APSSA
-28 QDGSGRGGPQ
+28 QDVPDQGGLES
-38 ADRLSV
+38 DRFI
-44 DGDAPGQDPQAP
+44 
-56 AVDRLMSVG
+56 SVG
-65 EGVDPLGD
+65 QGVDPLGD
-73 VERLREEQRARNF
+73 GERLRDEQRARNF
-86 ATVGSARPSTLLYTY
+86 AKVGSARPSTLLYTY

-106 MDLPHFTVMPTGLHD
+106 MDLPHFTIMPTGLND
-121 WDRIWERRGAGAA
+121 WDRIWKRRGPGAA
-134 PVIHAPRLLETIQLI
+134 PAIHAPRLLETIQLM

-161 HQEKETSF
+161 RQDKETSF

-192 DKLAPLA
+192 DKLAPLG

-219 AVVEHVGCPGRQKG
+219 AVVEHVGCPGRQQG
-233 GKRAAPE
+233 RKRAA
-240 ARRSGRARKSPCVP
+240 AGAKGGRVRHAPCVP

-277 GGHCTQA
+277 GGHCTEA
-284 ARPALTM
+284 SRPALTM

-297 RGASAVIR
+297 RGASAIIR
-305 CKSCGASRPM
+305 CESCHASRPM
-315 SQAQGEVGRS
+315 NQAQGEAGRS

-334 PHLDAFTTRGC
+334 PHLDVFTKGC

-379 GDRAN
+379 KDRAN

-395 EFAANMTL
+395 ELATNTRF
-403 LRMVL
+403 LRMAMKGHPEL
-408 KTHATS
+408 G
-414 SLVSELLD
+414 ELLD
-422 LDNEELGAVVGRAL
+422 LDDEELDAVVSRAL
-436 APAEDEEARL
+436 APAEHEEAMS

-458 VPEWRYLLKEPSE
+458 VPEWRYLLKEPPE
-471 ERHEDGRTGLTLSP
+471 DRHEDERTGLTLSP
-485 RSLADH
+485 RSLAGH
-491 PVDGVSRVLAVD
+491 PIDGIDRVLAVD
-503 RLRKVNALLGFTRID
+503 RLRKVNALLGLTRID
-518 DFDRVDDSRTR
+518 DFDRVDDSRKR
-529 LVPLTRGTT
+529 LVPLTRGAT
-538 AWVPATEDRGEGVFI
+538 AWVPATEDRGEGIFI

-559 VAQWEARVE
+559 VAGWEARVE

-583 FERRYSETAKTMD
+583 FERRYSETAKNMD

-609 HTLAHALIRQMAMY
+609 HTLAHALIREMAMY

-638 KKEERQG
+638 KEEEREG
-645 APQRPPAAGLLLVT
+645 APQRPSAAGMLLVT

-674 SEPALLQRIV
+674 SEPATLQWIV
-684 RRALER
+684 QRALAR

-701 RRVPQDPED
+701 RRIPQDPED

-728 ERANRFLDRRLVVPV
+728 ERANRFLDRRLVVPI
-743 PGELNGQAHRELA
+743 PGEFDGQAHRALA
-756 FFTGE
+756 FFAGD

>member
-1 MSPNAE
+1 MSPTNPL
-7 DQQSQAPVQDAPGR
+7 DQQPQQPQTAPVQDASERTG
-21 AGTPSLA
+21 APSSA
-28 QDGSGRGGPQ
+28 QDVPDQGGLES
-38 ADRLSV
+38 DRFI
-44 DGDAPGQDPQAP
+44 
-56 AVDRLMSVG
+56 SVG
-65 EGVDPLGD
+65 QGVDPLGD
-73 VERLREEQRARNF
+73 GERLRDEQRARNF
-86 ATVGSARPSTLLYTY
+86 AKVGSARPSTLLYTY

-106 MDLPHFTVMPTGLHD
+106 MDLPHFTIMPTGLND
-121 WDRIWERRGAGAA
+121 WDRIWKRRGPGAA
-134 PVIHAPRLLETIQLI
+134 PAIHAPRLLETIQLM

-161 HQEKETSF
+161 RQDKETSF

-192 DKLAPLA
+192 DKLAPLG

-219 AVVEHVGCPGRQKG
+219 AVVEHVGCPERQQGR
-233 GKRAAPE
+233 KRAA
-240 ARRSGRARKSPCVP
+240 AGAKGGRVRHAPCVP

-277 GGHCTQA
+277 GGHCTEA
-284 ARPALTM
+284 SRPALTM

-297 RGASAVIR
+297 RGASAIIR
-305 CKSCGASRPM
+305 CESCHASRPM
-315 SQAQGEVGRS
+315 NQAQGEAGRS

-334 PHLDAFTTRGC
+334 PHLDVFTKGC

-379 GDRAN
+379 KDRAN

-395 EFAANMTL
+395 ELATNTRF
-403 LRMVL
+403 LRMAMKGHPEL
-408 KTHATS
+408 G
-414 SLVSELLD
+414 ELLD
-422 LDNEELGAVVGRAL
+422 LDDEELDAVVSRAL
-436 APAEDEEARL
+436 APAEHEESL
-446 ARRAAWSPTDLL
+446 SARRAAWSPTDLL
-458 VPEWRYLLKEPSE
+458 VPEWRYLLKEPPE
-471 ERHEDGRTGLTLSP
+471 DRHEDERTGLTLSP
-485 RSLADH
+485 RSLAGH
-491 PVDGVSRVLAVD
+491 PIDGIDRVLAVD

-518 DFDRVDDSRTR
+518 DFDRVDDSRKR
-529 LVPLTRGTT
+529 LVPLTRGAT
-538 AWVPATEDRGEGVFI
+538 AWVPATEDRGEGIFI

-559 VAQWEARVE
+559 VAGWEARVE

-609 HTLAHALIRQMAMY
+609 HTLAHALIREMAMY

-638 KKEERQG
+638 KEEEREG
-645 APQRPPAAGLLLVT
+645 APQRPSAAGMLLVT

-674 SEPALLQRIV
+674 SEPATLQWIV
-684 RRALER
+684 KRALAR

-701 RRVPQDPED
+701 RRIPQDPED

-728 ERANRFLDRRLVVPV
+728 ERANRFLDRRMVVPI
-743 PGELNGQAHRELA
+743 PGEFDGQAHRALA
-756 FFTGE
+756 FFAGD

>member
-1 MSPNAE
+1 MSPTNPL
-7 DQQSQAPVQDAPGR
+7 DQRPRHPQTAPVQDASKH
-21 AGTPSLA
+21 AGAPSSA
-28 QDGSGRGGPQ
+28 QDVPDQGGLE
-38 ADRLSV
+38 ADRFIS
-44 DGDAPGQDPQAP
+44 AGQ
-56 AVDRLMSVG
+56 
-65 EGVDPLGD
+65 GVDPLGD
-73 VERLREEQRARNF
+73 GERLREEQRARNF
-86 ATVGSARPSTLLYTY
+86 AKVGSARPSTLLYTY

-106 MDLPHFTVMPTGLHD
+106 MDLPHFTIMPTGLND
-121 WDRIWERRGAGAA
+121 WDRIWKRRGPGASPA
-134 PVIHAPRLLETIQLI
+134 IHAPRLLETIQLM

-161 HQEKETSF
+161 HQDKETSF

-192 DKLAPLA
+192 DKLAPLG

-213 RHRPDE
+213 QHRPDE
-219 AVVEHVGCPGRQKG
+219 AVVEHVGCPGRQQG
-233 GKRAAPE
+233 RKRAA
-240 ARRSGRARKSPCVP
+240 AGAKGRRVRHAPCVP

-277 GGHCTQA
+277 GGHCTEA
-284 ARPALTM
+284 SRPALTM

-297 RGASAVIR
+297 RGASAIIR
-305 CKSCGASRPM
+305 CESCHASRPM
-315 SQAQGEVGRS
+315 NQAQGEAGRS

-334 PHLDAFTTRGC
+334 PHLDVFNTKGC

-379 GDRAN
+379 KDRAN
-384 ALVAAIGEDLG
+384 ALAAAIGEDLG
-395 EFAANMTL
+395 ELATNMRF
-403 LRMVL
+403 LRMAMKGHPEL
-408 KTHATS
+408 G
-414 SLVSELLD
+414 ELLD
-422 LDNEELGAVVGRAL
+422 LDDEELGAVVEKAL
-436 APAEDEEARL
+436 APGENEESL
-446 ARRAAWSPTDLL
+446 SARRAAWSPTDLL
-458 VPEWRYLLKEPSE
+458 VPEWRYLLKEPPE
-471 ERHEDGRTGLTLSP
+471 DRHEDERTGLTLSP
-485 RSLADH
+485 RSLAGH
-491 PVDGVSRVLAVD
+491 PIDGIDRVLAVD

-518 DFDRVDDSRTR
+518 DFDRVDDSRKR
-529 LVPLTRGTT
+529 LVPLTRGAT
-538 AWVPATEDRGEGVFI
+538 AWVPATEDRGEGIFI

-559 VAQWEARVE
+559 VAGWEARVE

-583 FERRYSETAKTMD
+583 FERRYSETAKNMD

-609 HTLAHALIRQMAMY
+609 HTLAHALIREMAMY

-638 KKEERQG
+638 KEEEREG
-645 APQRPPAAGLLLVT
+645 APRRPSAAGMLLVT

-674 SEPALLQRIV
+674 SEPATLQWIV
-684 RRALER
+684 RRALAR

-701 RRVPQDPED
+701 RRIPQDPED

-728 ERANRFLDRRLVVPV
+728 ERANRFLDRRLVVPI
-743 PGELNGQAHRELA
+743 PGEFDGQAHRALA
-756 FFTGE
+756 FFAGE

>member
-1 MSPNAE
+1 MSPTNPL
-7 DQQSQAPVQDAPGR
+7 DQRPRHPQTAPVQDASKH
-21 AGTPSLA
+21 AGAPSSA
-28 QDGSGRGGPQ
+28 QDVPDQGGLE
-38 ADRLSV
+38 ADRFI
-44 DGDAPGQDPQAP
+44 
-56 AVDRLMSVG
+56 SVG
-65 EGVDPLGD
+65 QGVDPLGD
-73 VERLREEQRARNF
+73 GERLRDEQRARNF
-86 ATVGSARPSTLLYTY
+86 AKVGSARPSTLLYTY

-106 MDLPHFTVMPTGLHD
+106 MDLPHFTIMPTGLND
-121 WDRIWERRGAGAA
+121 WDRIWKRRGPGASPA
-134 PVIHAPRLLETIQLI
+134 IHAPRLLETIQLM

-161 HQEKETSF
+161 HQDKETSF

-192 DKLAPLA
+192 DKLAPLG

-219 AVVEHVGCPGRQKG
+219 AVVEHVGCPGRPKRGAAAGAKG
-233 GKRAAPE
+233 GRVRHA
-240 ARRSGRARKSPCVP
+240 PCVP

-277 GGHCTQA
+277 GGHCTEA
-284 ARPALTM
+284 SRPALTM

-297 RGASAVIR
+297 RGASAIIR
-305 CKSCGASRPM
+305 CESCHASRPM
-315 SQAQGEVGRS
+315 NQAQGEAGRS

-334 PHLDAFTTRGC
+334 PHLDVFTTKGC

-379 GDRAN
+379 KDRAN
-384 ALVAAIGEDLG
+384 ALAAAIGEDLG
-395 EFAANMTL
+395 ELATNTRF
-403 LRMVL
+403 LRMAMKGHPEL
-408 KTHATS
+408 G
-414 SLVSELLD
+414 ELLD
-422 LDNEELGAVVGRAL
+422 LDDEELDAVVSRAL
-436 APAEDEEARL
+436 APAEHEEAMS

-458 VPEWRYLLKEPSE
+458 VPEWRYLFKEPPE
-471 ERHEDGRTGLTLSP
+471 DRHEDERTGLTLSP
-485 RSLADH
+485 RSLAGH
-491 PVDGVSRVLAVD
+491 PIDGIDRVLAVD

-518 DFDRVDDSRTR
+518 DFDRVDDSRKR
-529 LVPLTRGTT
+529 LVPLTRGAT
-538 AWVPATEDRGEGVFI
+538 AWVPATEDRGEGIFI

-559 VAQWEARVE
+559 VAGWEARVE

-609 HTLAHALIRQMAMY
+609 HTLAHALIREMAMY

-638 KKEERQG
+638 KEEEREG
-645 APQRPPAAGLLLVT
+645 APRRPSAAGMLLVT

-674 SEPALLQRIV
+674 SEPATLQWIV
-684 RRALER
+684 QRALAR

-701 RRVPQDPED
+701 RRIPQDPED

-728 ERANRFLDRRLVVPV
+728 ERANRFLDRRLVVPI
-743 PGELNGQAHRELA
+743 PGEFDGQAHRALA
-756 FFTGE
+756 FFAGE

>member
-1 MSPNAE
+1 MSPTNPL
-7 DQQSQAPVQDAPGR
+7 DQRPRHPQTAPVQDASKH
-21 AGTPSLA
+21 AGAPSSA
-28 QDGSGRGGPQ
+28 QDVPDQGGLE
-38 ADRLSV
+38 ADRFIS
-44 DGDAPGQDPQAP
+44 AGQ
-56 AVDRLMSVG
+56 
-65 EGVDPLGD
+65 GVDPLGD
-73 VERLREEQRARNF
+73 GERLREEQRARNF
-86 ATVGSARPSTLLYTY
+86 AKVGSARPSTLLYTY

-106 MDLPHFTVMPTGLHD
+106 MDLPHFTIMPTGLND
-121 WDRIWERRGAGAA
+121 WDRIWKRRGPGASPA
-134 PVIHAPRLLETIQLI
+134 IHAPRLLETIQLM

-161 HQEKETSF
+161 HQDKETSF

-192 DKLAPLA
+192 DKLAPLG

-213 RHRPDE
+213 RRRPDE
-219 AVVEHVGCPGRQKG
+219 AVVEHVGCPGRQQG
-233 GKRAAPE
+233 RKRAA
-240 ARRSGRARKSPCVP
+240 AGAKGRRVRHAPCVP

-277 GGHCTQA
+277 GGHCTEA
-284 ARPALTM
+284 SRPALTM

-297 RGASAVIR
+297 RGASAIIR
-305 CKSCGASRPM
+305 CESCHASRPM
-315 SQAQGEVGRS
+315 NQAQGEAGRS

-334 PHLDAFTTRGC
+334 PHLDVFNTKGC

-379 GDRAN
+379 KDRAN
-384 ALVAAIGEDLG
+384 ALAAAIGEDLG
-395 EFAANMTL
+395 ELATNMRF
-403 LRMVL
+403 LRMAMKGHPEL
-408 KTHATS
+408 G
-414 SLVSELLD
+414 ELLD
-422 LDNEELGAVVGRAL
+422 LDDEELGAVVEKAL
-436 APAEDEEARL
+436 APGENEESL
-446 ARRAAWSPTDLL
+446 SARRAAWSPTDLL
-458 VPEWRYLLKEPSE
+458 VPEWRYLLKEPPE
-471 ERHEDGRTGLTLSP
+471 DRHEDERTGLTLSP
-485 RSLADH
+485 RSLAGH
-491 PVDGVSRVLAVD
+491 PIDGIDRVLAVD

-518 DFDRVDDSRTR
+518 DFDRVDDSRKR
-529 LVPLTRGTT
+529 LVPLTRGAT
-538 AWVPATEDRGEGVFI
+538 AWVPATEDRGEGIFI

-559 VAQWEARVE
+559 VAGWEARVE

-583 FERRYSETAKTMD
+583 FERRYSETAKNMD

-609 HTLAHALIRQMAMY
+609 HTLAHALIREMAMY

-638 KKEERQG
+638 KEEEREG
-645 APQRPPAAGLLLVT
+645 APRRPSAAGMLLVT

-674 SEPALLQRIV
+674 SEPATLQWIV
-684 RRALER
+684 RRALAR

-701 RRVPQDPED
+701 RRIPQDPED

-728 ERANRFLDRRLVVPV
+728 ERANRFLDRRLVVPI
-743 PGELNGQAHRELA
+743 PGEFDGQAHRALA
-756 FFTGE
+756 FFAGE

>member
-1 MSPNAE
+1 MSPTNPL
-7 DQQSQAPVQDAPGR
+7 DQQPQQPQTAPVQDASERTG
-21 AGTPSLA
+21 APSSA
-28 QDGSGRGGPQ
+28 QDVPDQGGLES
-38 ADRLSV
+38 DRFI
-44 DGDAPGQDPQAP
+44 
-56 AVDRLMSVG
+56 SVG
-65 EGVDPLGD
+65 QGVDPLGD
-73 VERLREEQRARNF
+73 GERLRDEQRARNF
-86 ATVGSARPSTLLYTY
+86 AKVGSARPSTLLYTY

-106 MDLPHFTVMPTGLHD
+106 MDLPHFTIMPTGLND
-121 WDRIWERRGAGAA
+121 WDRIWKRRGPGAA
-134 PVIHAPRLLETIQLI
+134 PAIHAPRLLETIQLM

-161 HQEKETSF
+161 RQDKETSF

-192 DKLAPLA
+192 DKLAPLG

-219 AVVEHVGCPGRQKG
+219 AVVEHVGCPERQQGR
-233 GKRAAPE
+233 KRAA
-240 ARRSGRARKSPCVP
+240 AGAKGGRVRHAPCVP

-277 GGHCTQA
+277 GGHCTEA
-284 ARPALTM
+284 SRPALTM

-297 RGASAVIR
+297 RGASAIIR
-305 CKSCGASRPM
+305 CESCHASRPM
-315 SQAQGEVGRS
+315 NQAQGEAGRS

-334 PHLDAFTTRGC
+334 PHLDVFNTKGC

-379 GDRAN
+379 KDRAN

-395 EFAANMTL
+395 ELATNTRF
-403 LRMVL
+403 LRMAMKGHPEL
-408 KTHATS
+408 G
-414 SLVSELLD
+414 ELLD
-422 LDNEELGAVVGRAL
+422 LDDEELDAVVSRAL
-436 APAEDEEARL
+436 APAEHEESL
-446 ARRAAWSPTDLL
+446 SARRAAWSPTDLL
-458 VPEWRYLLKEPSE
+458 VPEWRYLLKEPPE
-471 ERHEDGRTGLTLSP
+471 DRHEDERTGLTLSP
-485 RSLADH
+485 RSLAGH
-491 PVDGVSRVLAVD
+491 PIDGIDRVLAVD

-518 DFDRVDDSRTR
+518 DFDRVDDSRKR

-538 AWVPATEDRGEGVFI
+538 AWVPATEDRGEGIFI

-559 VAQWEARVE
+559 VAGWEARVE

-609 HTLAHALIRQMAMY
+609 HTLAHALIREMAMY

-638 KKEERQG
+638 KEEEREG
-645 APQRPPAAGLLLVT
+645 APQRPSAAGMLLVT

-674 SEPALLQRIV
+674 SEPATLQWIV
-684 RRALER
+684 RRALAR

-701 RRVPQDPED
+701 RRIPQDPED

-728 ERANRFLDRRLVVPV
+728 ERANRFLDRRLVVPI
-743 PGELNGQAHRELA
+743 PGEFDGQAHRALA
-756 FFTGE
+756 FFTGD

>member
-1 MSPNAE
+1 MSPTNPL
-7 DQQSQAPVQDAPGR
+7 DQQPQQPQTAPVQDASERTG
-21 AGTPSLA
+21 APSSA
-28 QDGSGRGGPQ
+28 QDVPDQGGLEL
-38 ADRLSV
+38 DRFI
-44 DGDAPGQDPQAP
+44 
-56 AVDRLMSVG
+56 SVG
-65 EGVDPLGD
+65 QGVDPLGD
-73 VERLREEQRARNF
+73 GERLRDEQRARNF
-86 ATVGSARPSTLLYTY
+86 AKVGSARPSTLLYTY

-106 MDLPHFTVMPTGLHD
+106 MDLPHFTIMPTGLND
-121 WDRIWERRGAGAA
+121 WDRIWKRRGPGAA
-134 PVIHAPRLLETIQLI
+134 PAIHAPRLLETIQLM

-161 HQEKETSF
+161 RQDKETSF

-192 DKLAPLA
+192 DKLAPLG

-219 AVVEHVGCPGRQKG
+219 AVVEHVGCPGRQQG
-233 GKRAAPE
+233 RKRAA
-240 ARRSGRARKSPCVP
+240 AGAKGRRARHAPCVP

-277 GGHCTQA
+277 GGHCTEA
-284 ARPALTM
+284 SRPALTM

-297 RGASAVIR
+297 RGASAIIR
-305 CKSCGASRPM
+305 CESCHASRPM
-315 SQAQGEVGRS
+315 NQAQGEAGRS

-334 PHLDAFTTRGC
+334 PHLDVFTKGC

-379 GDRAN
+379 KDRAN

-395 EFAANMTL
+395 ELATNTRF
-403 LRMVL
+403 LRMAMKGHPEL
-408 KTHATS
+408 G
-414 SLVSELLD
+414 ELLD
-422 LDNEELGAVVGRAL
+422 LDDEELDAVVSRAL
-436 APAEDEEARL
+436 APAEHEEAMS

-458 VPEWRYLLKEPSE
+458 VPEWRYLLKEPPE
-471 ERHEDGRTGLTLSP
+471 DRHEDERTGLTLSP
-485 RSLADH
+485 RSLAGH
-491 PVDGVSRVLAVD
+491 PIDGIDRVLAVD

-518 DFDRVDDSRTR
+518 DFDRVDDSRKR
-529 LVPLTRGTT
+529 LVPLTRGAT
-538 AWVPATEDRGEGVFI
+538 AWVPATEDRGEGIFI

-559 VAQWEARVE
+559 VAGWEARVE

-583 FERRYSETAKTMD
+583 FERRYSETAKNMD

-609 HTLAHALIRQMAMY
+609 HTLAHALIREMAMY

-638 KKEERQG
+638 KEEEREG
-645 APQRPPAAGLLLVT
+645 APQRPSAAGMLLVT

-674 SEPALLQRIV
+674 SEPATLQWIV
-684 RRALER
+684 QRALAR

-701 RRVPQDPED
+701 RRIPQDPED

-728 ERANRFLDRRLVVPV
+728 ERANRFLDRRLVVPI
-743 PGELNGQAHRELA
+743 PGEFDGQAHRALA
-756 FFTGE
+756 FFAGD

>member
-1 MSPNAE
+1 MSPTNPL
-7 DQQSQAPVQDAPGR
+7 DQQPQQPQTAPVQDASERTG
-21 AGTPSLA
+21 APSSA
-28 QDGSGRGGPQ
+28 QDVPDQGGLES
-38 ADRLSV
+38 DRFI
-44 DGDAPGQDPQAP
+44 
-56 AVDRLMSVG
+56 SVG
-65 EGVDPLGD
+65 QGVDPLGD
-73 VERLREEQRARNF
+73 GERLRDEQRARNF
-86 ATVGSARPSTLLYTY
+86 AKVGSARPSTLLYTY

-106 MDLPHFTVMPTGLHD
+106 MDLPHFTIMPTGLND
-121 WDRIWERRGAGAA
+121 WDRIWKRRGPGAA
-134 PVIHAPRLLETIQLI
+134 PAIHAPRLLETIQLM

-161 HQEKETSF
+161 RQDKETSF

-192 DKLAPLA
+192 DKLAPLG

-219 AVVEHVGCPGRQKG
+219 AVVEHVGCPGRQQG
-233 GKRAAPE
+233 RKRAA
-240 ARRSGRARKSPCVP
+240 AGAKGGRVRHAPCVP

-277 GGHCTQA
+277 GGHCTEA
-284 ARPALTM
+284 SRPALTM

-297 RGASAVIR
+297 RGASAIIR
-305 CKSCGASRPM
+305 CESCHASRPM
-315 SQAQGEVGRS
+315 NQAQGEAGRS

-334 PHLDAFTTRGC
+334 PHLDVFTKGC

-379 GDRAN
+379 KDRAN
-384 ALVAAIGEDLG
+384 ALVVAIGEDLG
-395 EFAANMTL
+395 ELATNTRF
-403 LRMVL
+403 LRMAMKGHPEL
-408 KTHATS
+408 G
-414 SLVSELLD
+414 ELLD
-422 LDNEELGAVVGRAL
+422 LDDEELDAVVSRAL
-436 APAEDEEARL
+436 APAEHEEAMS

-458 VPEWRYLLKEPSE
+458 VPEWRYLLKEPPE
-471 ERHEDGRTGLTLSP
+471 DRHEDERTGLTLSP
-485 RSLADH
+485 RSLAGH
-491 PVDGVSRVLAVD
+491 PIDGIDRVLAVD

-518 DFDRVDDSRTR
+518 DFDRVDDSRKR
-529 LVPLTRGTT
+529 LVPLTRGAT
-538 AWVPATEDRGEGVFI
+538 AWVPATEDRGEGIFI

-559 VAQWEARVE
+559 VAGWEARVE

-583 FERRYSETAKTMD
+583 FERRYSETAKNMD

-609 HTLAHALIRQMAMY
+609 HTLAHALIREMAMY

-638 KKEERQG
+638 KEEEREG
-645 APQRPPAAGLLLVT
+645 APQRPSAAGMLLVT

-674 SEPALLQRIV
+674 SEPATLQWIV
-684 RRALER
+684 QRALAR

-701 RRVPQDPED
+701 RRIPQDPED

-728 ERANRFLDRRLVVPV
+728 ERANRFLDRRLVVPI
-743 PGELNGQAHRELA
+743 PGEFDGQAHRALA
-756 FFTGE
+756 FFAGD

>member
-1 MSPNAE
+1 MSPTNPL
-7 DQQSQAPVQDAPGR
+7 DQHPQTAPVQDASKH
-21 AGTPSLA
+21 AGAPSSA
-28 QDGSGRGGPQ
+28 QGAPDQDAPE
-38 ADRLSV
+38 ADRFIS
-44 DGDAPGQDPQAP
+44 AGQ
-56 AVDRLMSVG
+56 
-65 EGVDPLGD
+65 GVDPLGD
-73 VERLREEQRARNF
+73 GERLREEQRARNF

-106 MDLPHFTVMPTGLHD
+106 MDLPHFTIMPTGLND
-121 WDRIWERRGAGAA
+121 WDRIWKRRGPGAA
-134 PVIHAPRLLETIQLI
+134 PAIHAPRLLETIQLM

-161 HQEKETSF
+161 RQDKETSF

-192 DKLAPLA
+192 DKLAPLG

-219 AVVEHVGCPGRQKG
+219 AVVEHVGCPERQQGR
-233 GKRAAPE
+233 KRAA
-240 ARRSGRARKSPCVP
+240 AGAKGGRVRHAPCVP

-277 GGHCTQA
+277 GGHCTEA
-284 ARPALTM
+284 SRPALTM

-297 RGASAVIR
+297 RGASAIIR
-305 CKSCGASRPM
+305 CESCHASRPM
-315 SQAQGEVGRS
+315 NQAQGEAGRS

-334 PHLDAFTTRGC
+334 PHLDVFTKGC

-379 GDRAN
+379 KDRAN

-395 EFAANMTL
+395 ELATNTRF
-403 LRMVL
+403 LRMAMKGHPEL
-408 KTHATS
+408 G
-414 SLVSELLD
+414 ELLD
-422 LDNEELGAVVGRAL
+422 LDDEELDAVVSRAL
-436 APAEDEEARL
+436 APAEHEESL
-446 ARRAAWSPTDLL
+446 SARRAAWSPTDLL
-458 VPEWRYLLKEPSE
+458 VPEWRYLLKEPPE
-471 ERHEDGRTGLTLSP
+471 DRHEDERTGLTLSP
-485 RSLADH
+485 RSLAGH
-491 PVDGVSRVLAVD
+491 PIDGIDRVLAVD

-518 DFDRVDDSRTR
+518 DFDRVDDSRKR
-529 LVPLTRGTT
+529 LVPLTRGAT
-538 AWVPATEDRGEGVFI
+538 AWVPATEDRGEGIFI
-553 QLDEDR
+553 QLDEER

-609 HTLAHALIRQMAMY
+609 HTLAHALIREMAMY

-638 KKEERQG
+638 KEEKREG
-645 APQRPPAAGLLLVT
+645 APQRPSAAGMLLVT

-674 SEPALLQRIV
+674 SEPATLQWIV
-684 RRALER
+684 RRALAR

-701 RRVPQDPED
+701 RRIPQDPED

>member
-1 MSPNAE
+1 MSPTNPL
-7 DQQSQAPVQDAPGR
+7 DQQPQQPQTAPVQDASERTG
-21 AGTPSLA
+21 APSSA
-28 QDGSGRGGPQ
+28 QDVPDQGGLES
-38 ADRLSV
+38 DRFI
-44 DGDAPGQDPQAP
+44 
-56 AVDRLMSVG
+56 SVG
-65 EGVDPLGD
+65 QGVDPLGD
-73 VERLREEQRARNF
+73 GERLRDEQRARNF
-86 ATVGSARPSTLLYTY
+86 AKVGSARPSTLLYTY

-106 MDLPHFTVMPTGLHD
+106 MDLPHFTIMPTGLND
-121 WDRIWERRGAGAA
+121 WDRIWKRRGPGASPA
-134 PVIHAPRLLETIQLI
+134 IHAPRLLETIQLM

-161 HQEKETSF
+161 RQDKETSF

-192 DKLAPLA
+192 DKLAPLG

-219 AVVEHVGCPGRQKG
+219 AVVEHVGCPGRQQG
-233 GKRAAPE
+233 RKRAA
-240 ARRSGRARKSPCVP
+240 AGAKGGRVRHAPCVP

-277 GGHCTQA
+277 GGHCTEA
-284 ARPALTM
+284 SRPALTM

-297 RGASAVIR
+297 RGASAIIR
-305 CKSCGASRPM
+305 CESCHASRPM
-315 SQAQGEVGRS
+315 NQAQGEAGRS

-334 PHLDAFTTRGC
+334 PHLDVFTKGC

-379 GDRAN
+379 KDRAN
-384 ALVAAIGEDLG
+384 ALAAAIGEDLG
-395 EFAANMTL
+395 ELATNMRF
-403 LRMVL
+403 LRMAMKGHPEL
-408 KTHATS
+408 G
-414 SLVSELLD
+414 ELLD
-422 LDNEELGAVVGRAL
+422 LDDEELGAVVEKAL
-436 APAEDEEARL
+436 APGENEESL
-446 ARRAAWSPTDLL
+446 SARRAAWSPTDLL
-458 VPEWRYLLKEPSE
+458 VPEWRYLLKEPPE
-471 ERHEDGRTGLTLSP
+471 DRHEDERTGLTLSP
-485 RSLADH
+485 RSLAGH
-491 PVDGVSRVLAVD
+491 PIDGIDRVLAVD

-518 DFDRVDDSRTR
+518 DFDRVDDSRKR
-529 LVPLTRGTT
+529 LVPLTRGAT
-538 AWVPATEDRGEGVFI
+538 AWVPATEDRGEGIFI

-559 VAQWEARVE
+559 VAGWEARVE

-583 FERRYSETAKTMD
+583 FERRYSETAKNMD

-609 HTLAHALIRQMAMY
+609 HTLAHALIREMAMY

-638 KKEERQG
+638 KEEEREG
-645 APQRPPAAGLLLVT
+645 APQRPSAAGMLLVT

-674 SEPALLQRIV
+674 SEPATLQWIV
-684 RRALER
+684 RRALAR

-701 RRVPQDPED
+701 RRIPQDPED

-728 ERANRFLDRRLVVPV
+728 ERANRFLDRRMVVPI
-743 PGELNGQAHRELA
+743 PGEFDGQAHRALA
-756 FFTGE
+756 FFAGD